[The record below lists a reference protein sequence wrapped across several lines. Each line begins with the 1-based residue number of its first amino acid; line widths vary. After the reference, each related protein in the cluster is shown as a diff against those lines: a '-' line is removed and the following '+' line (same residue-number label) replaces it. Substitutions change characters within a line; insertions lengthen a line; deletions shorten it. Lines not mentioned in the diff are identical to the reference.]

1 MYETN
6 IDANPLSNMFEK
18 LVLRELVEIVAMLPV
33 HVERMQLTWSYLIKW
48 LKVFPGTPSR
58 EQCEIP

>member
-18 LVLRELVEIVAMLPV
+18 LVLRELVELVAMLPV
-33 HVERMQLTWSYLIKW
+33 HVERMQLTWSYLMVKGFSW
-48 LKVFPGTPSR
+48 HTQQGAV
-58 EQCEIP
+58 

>member
-18 LVLRELVEIVAMLPV
+18 LVLRELVELVAMLPV
-33 HVERMQLTWSYLIKW
+33 HVERMQLTWSHLIKW

-58 EQCEIP
+58 EQCEIA

>member
-18 LVLRELVEIVAMLPV
+18 LVLRELVELVAMLPV
-33 HVERMQLTWSYLIKW
+33 HVERMQLTWSDLIKW

-58 EQCEIP
+58 EQCEIA